1 MKKLPITTQ
10 NKDVVVSWVY
20 TWARQQE
27 MSIHEQRIILRILE
41 FCQDE
46 LKGVKI
52 KDHLCK
58 LEHNKYDVTIE
69 MPASLAIFKNLEADT
84 ITETLETLA
93 KRYFKYEDDKRWWMC
108 SFISSPEYIKGSGI
122 MKFRVDNKIW
132 DVWLNFSKGY
142 RRFELNK
149 ALALPTTYSVQFYML
164 MSGSEKPISFTIEQF
179 KEWLGIAPEA
189 YKRKDGKDRIDHLEE
204 RVIKPA
210 QRALDESCP
219 YTFTYSKIKQ
229 NPLNKRSRVTGFTF
243 TAKYQP
249 QFRDEALESKVLQA
263 KVSASF
269 AIRPEIYNYLRQQ
282 CGFSASDLN
291 NTKEI
296 WLQAQD
302 VFEDPLLE
310 IAMLKAKAREAK
322 KTPQAFIVAY
332 IKGKISDAMS
342 KKK

>member
-1 MKKLPITTQ
+1 MKKLPINTQ

-46 LKGVKI
+46 LKGLKI

-84 ITETLETLA
+84 ITETLETLS

-132 DVWLNFSKGY
+132 DIWLNFSKGY

-189 YKRKDGKDRIDHLEE
+189 YKRKDGKN
-204 RVIKPA
+204 RVY
-210 QRALDESCP
+210 LH
-219 YTFTYSKIKQ
+219 
-229 NPLNKRSRVTGFTF
+229 
-243 TAKYQP
+243 
-249 QFRDEALESKVLQA
+249 SKVPTTVQRRIARKQGSAGESIGILRHPSRDLQLPA
-263 KVSASF
+263 SAV
-269 AIRPEIYNYLRQQ
+269 RLQ
-282 CGFSASDLN
+282 CFRSEQHQRDLAASSRRFRGSSSRNCD
-291 NTKEI
+291 
-296 WLQAQD
+296 AQGKGQRSK
-302 VFEDPLLE
+302 EDPTSIYRCLHQRQNFGCYVKE
-310 IAMLKAKAREAK
+310 KIRRFKRESRGRIPFA
-322 KTPQAFIVAY
+322 
-332 IKGKISDAMS
+332 
-342 KKK
+342 